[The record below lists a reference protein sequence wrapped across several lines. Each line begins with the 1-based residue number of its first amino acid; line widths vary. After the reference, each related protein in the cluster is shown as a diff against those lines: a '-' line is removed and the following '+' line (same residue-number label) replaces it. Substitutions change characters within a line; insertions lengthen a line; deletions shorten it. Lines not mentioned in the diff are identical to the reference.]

1 MSYDFHLDS
10 IRELCRI
17 ADEVRI
23 FPLLTLAQERSPYI
37 DPICNTLAE
46 EGIKSEIVE
55 VAYELQKG
63 GNQMIK
69 FWR

>member
-1 MSYDFHLDS
+1 LLLF
-10 IRELCRI
+10 EFGI
-17 ADEVRI
+17 A
-23 FPLLTLAQERSPYI
+23 A
-37 DPICNTLAE
+37 A

-69 FWR
+69 FWH